1 MEEYKREYEITK
13 IHGTAN
19 PNTFYWPQTFPN
31 IMQVIDSII
40 EKEAPISRK
49 LLESKVLAIWQITRV
64 GVKVENILETLY
76 VKMSLKK
83 SISNDIIFFWRK
95 DQNPE
100 EYLEY
105 RVPIS
110 TEDIRTMDN
119 ICEEEIANAI
129 LDVVRIQFSMSKSDL
144 IKETAKVFG
153 FNELDE
159 VMQKSIENGIQKAK
173 ERKYIE
179 ISKDGQKISLI
190 E

>member
-1 MEEYKREYEITK
+1 M
-13 IHGTAN
+13 
-19 PNTFYWPQTFPN
+19 
-31 IMQVIDSII
+31 
-40 EKEAPISRK
+40 
-49 LLESKVLAIWQITRV
+49 
-64 GVKVENILETLY
+64 
-76 VKMSLKK
+76 
-83 SISNDIIFFWRK
+83 
-95 DQNPE
+95 
-100 EYLEY
+100 
-105 RVPIS
+105 PIS